1 MQMNTRIY
9 VMNNLDLSSLLKM
22 VEEVI
27 TEASADVE
35 FRDPMIAV
43 RKHRKK
49 REAEKKKEKAAEE
62 KEAALE
68 RAAYKKHGQYFDI
81 EQSRGA
87 EKGGVK
93 KALRTDP
100 KVKDTAFKGAAKP
113 SAEAP
118 NLTRK
123 PQYLAK
129 KEEEAEKA
137 AKIAAAKKAQEEE
150 HALLDT
156 GVKMAG
162 LEAPFERVYTPE
174 EREAFNRKLGAWLP
188 DGTPWERF
196 GYDPRELSPTE
207 KLLRGIES
215 VDPHD
220 TEKTDSLESLDD
232 HGIEVGD
239 SSETMVKKF
248 KAMSPKQKET
258 LKKSTAVMG
267 AKRKEALEK
276 WEATPPEEKEQ
287 KIAKI
292 TKAKAAINSDKRS
305 KPDRARWRGGGSCVH
320 PACDEHLGLST
331 PGERKAGASWLS
343 TESNPR
349 MGYYDYKGDPLP
361 DHGTRR
367 ATGWLG
373 EDDPDYGS
381 SVYVR
386 VAPTR
391 DNPGYYGGWVPE
403 IFVDEKGNFSYE
415 KCQSNRTCDDTMMDP
430 AVETWFFLDDWER
443 RDEAWKIAEK
453 NCIEEFP
460 PGHPD
465 YLPGAQGVSDA
476 REGSELEKCTND
488 WVAWSLGYDEEQ
500 IKQEK
505 DEAWQRILKGPDYQ
519 PEPLGD
525 LLRPSRPAE
534 KLPEGNL
541 INKTVKIGDLHLK
554 TTPQILVIGLGIA
567 RKAFRLKAS
576 MAGATTAVVVKKAFF
591 DKHGYLVLT
600 ATALGQTET
609 TRMQRTKWEQLLKV
623 LANSKAPKGKEA
635 AKIKG
640 RLWPLPPKPDLLFIR
655 DN

>member
-1 MQMNTRIY
+1 
-9 VMNNLDLSSLLKM
+9 MNNLDLSSLLKM

-27 TEASADVE
+27 TEAAADVE
-35 FRDPMIAV
+35 LRDPMIAV

-62 KEAALE
+62 KEADLE

-162 LEAPFERVYTPE
+162 LEAPHERVYTPE

-207 KLLRGIES
+207 KLLRGIEP
-215 VDPHD
+215 VEPGGPEAEDPGPHD
-220 TEKTDSLESLDD
+220 AEAVDSDVDVAELVG
-232 HGIEVGD
+232 HGEEPSAEEV
-239 SSETMVKKF
+239 T
-248 KAMSPKQKET
+248 
-258 LKKSTAVMG
+258 
-267 AKRKEALEK
+267 
-276 WEATPPEEKEQ
+276 PEE
-287 KIAKI
+287 
-292 TKAKAAINSDKRS
+292 
-305 KPDRARWRGGGSCVH
+305 
-320 PACDEHLGLST
+320 
-331 PGERKAGASWLS
+331 
-343 TESNPR
+343 
-349 MGYYDYKGDPLP
+349 
-361 DHGTRR
+361 GT
-367 ATGWLG
+367 G
-373 EDDPDYGS
+373 EDDVAASMADFELEREKKISIYKEQQSAKNPSCKPGS
-381 SVYVR
+381 IFRNTECHNIINRQYVLDDARSNIMDDIYDDTSDIELWDARKQQYVR
-386 VAPTR
+386 GKGA
-391 DNPGYYGGWVPE
+391 E
-403 IFVDEKGNFSYE
+403 IFA
-415 KCQSNRTCDDTMMDP
+415 Q
-430 AVETWFFLDDWER
+430 AVEDGTVKGTNVHGVPYSIAPFGSMIIEDIVDAHDLEDWEEIAYEEYKEDYIKLGMPADHILPYTPEWGTYSALER
-443 RDEAWKIAEK
+443 KKFADKIK
-453 NCIEEFP
+453 
-460 PGHPD
+460 
-465 YLPGAQGVSDA
+465 
-476 REGSELEKCTND
+476 
-488 WVAWSLGYDEEQ
+488 
-500 IKQEK
+500 KQDPK
-505 DEAWQRILKGPDYQ
+505 R
-519 PEPLGD
+519 PLDD
-525 LLRPSRPAE
+525 LLRPSPKPPRPAE

-554 TTPQILVIGLGIA
+554 TTPQILVIGLGSA
-567 RKAFRLKAS
+567 RKAFRLEAS
-576 MAGATTAVVVKKAFF
+576 MAGIPAGAVVVNKAFF
-591 DKHGYLVLT
+591 DKHGYLVIT
-600 ATALGQTET
+600 ATASGQTKT
-609 TRMQRTKWEQLLKV
+609 KRVQKTKWEQLLKG

-640 RLWPLPPKPDLLFIR
+640 SLWPPEPDLLFIR

>member
-35 FRDPMIAV
+35 LRDPMIAV

-150 HALLDT
+150 DALLDT

-162 LEAPFERVYTPE
+162 LEAPHERVYTPE

-207 KLLRGIES
+207 KLLRGIEP
-215 VDPHD
+215 VEPVEPDDPGAADPGPHD
-220 TEKTDSLESLDD
+220 AEAVDSDVDVAELVG
-232 HGIEVGD
+232 HGEEP
-239 SSETMVKKF
+239 SAEEMT
-248 KAMSPKQKET
+248 
-258 LKKSTAVMG
+258 
-267 AKRKEALEK
+267 
-276 WEATPPEEKEQ
+276 PEEGTGEDD
-287 KIAKI
+287 
-292 TKAKAAINSDKRS
+292 AA
-305 KPDRARWRGGGSCVH
+305 A
-320 PACDEHLGLST
+320 
-331 PGERKAGASWLS
+331 
-343 TESNPR
+343 
-349 MGYYDYKGDPLP
+349 
-361 DHGTRR
+361 
-367 ATGWLG
+367 LG
-373 EDDPDYGS
+373 EDD
-381 SVYVR
+381 
-386 VAPTR
+386 VAALWAAY
-391 DNPGYYGGWVPE
+391 D
-403 IFVDEKGNFSYE
+403 
-415 KCQSNRTCDDTMMDP
+415 
-430 AVETWFFLDDWER
+430 L
-443 RDEAWKIAEK
+443 
-453 NCIEEFP
+453 
-460 PGHPD
+460 
-465 YLPGAQGVSDA
+465 
-476 REGSELEKCTND
+476 ELEKEISIYKEQQSAKNPSCKPGSIFRNAECHNIINRQYVLDDARSNIMDDIYDDTSDIELWDDRKQQYVRGKGAEIFAQAVEDGTVKGTNVHGVPYSIAPFASMIIEDIVVAHDLED
-488 WVAWSLGYDEEQ
+488 WEEIAYEEYKEDYIKLGMPADHILPYTPEWGTYSALERKKFADK
-500 IKQEK
+500 IKKQDPK
-505 DEAWQRILKGPDYQ
+505 R
-519 PEPLGD
+519 PLDD
-525 LLRPSRPAE
+525 LLRPSPKPPRPAE

-554 TTPQILVIGLGIA
+554 TTPQILVIGLGSA
-567 RKAFRLKAS
+567 RKAFRLEALS
-576 MAGATTAVVVKKAFF
+576 QPVVVNKAFF

-600 ATALGQTET
+600 ATALGRTET

-640 RLWPLPPKPDLLFIR
+640 SLWPPKPDLLFIR